1 MSNTLNTTPV
11 VAIANLRTQGY
22 LVNVRHLRAIN
33 YVHPLPLMT
42 SYRAKHEVMPET
54 HLRPSMF
61 APRGGRTEVEIVR
74 EGSIVAFGAT
84 NCSPRD
90 NYCKAVGLQI
100 ALGRAL
106 KELPSR

>member
-1 MSNTLNTTPV
+1 MAHTLSLPPAT
-11 VAIANLRTQGY
+11 AIANLRAKGY

-42 SYRAKHEVMPET
+42 SYRAKREVMPET

-61 APRGGRTEVEIVR
+61 SPRGGRTEVEIVR
-74 EGSIVAFGAT
+74 DGSIIAFGVT

-106 KELPSR
+106 KEFIE